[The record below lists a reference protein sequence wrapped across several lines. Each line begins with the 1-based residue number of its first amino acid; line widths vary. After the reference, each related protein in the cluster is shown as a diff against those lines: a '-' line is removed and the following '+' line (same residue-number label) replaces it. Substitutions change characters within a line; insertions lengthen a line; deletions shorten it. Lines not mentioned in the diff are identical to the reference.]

1 MKKIFIGLL
10 LVFLDFNLTLN
21 NSQIGLIPDFIG
33 YIVMVK
39 GLEEMTDES
48 PLFPKV
54 RPFTVGMA
62 VYTGILYALDLFG
75 IAVSAGLLSFLLGIV
90 SLAVSLYI
98 SYNIVMGVRDME
110 DRYGTD
116 LNGEQLK
123 SRWMIVAVFSIAG
136 IVALLV
142 PTTLAIILLI
152 CVFIVYILFPVA
164 FNRSKNLYEAMKNGG
179 DPDMA

>member
-21 NSQIGLIPDFIG
+21 NSVIGLIPDFIG

-39 GLEEMTDES
+39 GLEEMADES

-54 RPFTVGMA
+54 RPYTVGMA
-62 VYTGILYALDLFG
+62 VYTGVLYALDLFG
-75 IAVSAGLLSFLLGIV
+75 IIGLASVLSFLLGV
-90 SLAVSLYI
+90 VALAVSLYI
-98 SYNIVMGVRDME
+98 SYNIVMGVREME
-110 DRYGTD
+110 ERYETN

-123 SRWMIVAVFSIAG
+123 SRWTIVAVFSIAS
-136 IVALLV
+136 IVAQLV

-152 CVFIVYILFPVA
+152 CVFIVYILFLVA